1 MNCFPE
7 LTYAVYADG
16 ELPAEEA
23 AQVEEHLAACLRCR
37 LLADSLQVES
47 RALQQALQSEETAST
62 PRPAPLQA
70 PKPDNA
76 R

>member
-47 RALQQALQSEETAST
+47 RALQQALQADEAAEPSS
-62 PRPAPLQA
+62 PRQNPPQSA
-70 PKPDNA
+70 
-76 R
+76 

>member
-23 AQVEEHLAACLRCR
+23 AQVEEHLAACSRCR
-37 LLADSLQVES
+37 RLADSLQVET
-47 RALQQALQSEETAST
+47 RALQQALKDEELS
-62 PRPAPLQA
+62 RPPAAPSL
-70 PKPDNA
+70 KWNTD
-76 R
+76 

>member
-23 AQVEEHLAACLRCR
+23 AQVEEHLAACSRCR
-37 LLADSLQVES
+37 RLADSLQVET
-47 RALQQALQSEETAST
+47 RALQQALQSEETTST

>member
-47 RALQQALQSEETAST
+47 RALQQALQADEAAEPSS
-62 PRPAPLQA
+62 PRQDPPQSA
-70 PKPDNA
+70 
-76 R
+76 